1 MRIYNKKDFK
11 EKIKPF
17 IDQENG
23 KIQEKKKIN
32 SLTTKKIGSL
42 KILPFFF
49 LINSHLRGG
58 GGGDTAL
65 VGYLLRIFN
74 QKQVIFSSISA

>member
-1 MRIYNKKDFK
+1 MGNQVSLHRRPEVRIYNKKDFK

-58 GGGDTAL
+58 RGRHGPCG
-65 VGYLLRIFN
+65 IFA
-74 QKQVIFSSISA
+74 KDI